1 MGLVTKH
8 PDPDERRGT
17 WGSREAAAEWLRG
30 AAARAEAFGPATER
44 MLDLANIRVGSRVLD
59 VGAGAGDQALAAA
72 RRVGPTGFVLATDIS
87 TSMLEIAAAL
97 AREAGLS
104 NVGAQA
110 MDVQCLEL
118 EADSFDAVI
127 SRNALMLIPDI
138 HKALT
143 EIWRVLRSGGRT
155 AAIVF
160 STPEKCPYLSIPHGI
175 ARRVG
180 RLSPPS
186 AEQFGEFRL
195 SGAGV
200 MEQAYRNASFR
211 DVAIHGVPARRRF
224 SSLEQA
230 MQYLKG
236 PLPLRELMARLS
248 EAEREQAWAEME
260 ETLRQFAGPNGYD
273 SPCELLIG
281 VGTK

>member
-1 MGLVTKH
+1 MATKN
-8 PDPDERRGT
+8 PDPDAGVGT

-30 AAARAEAFGPATER
+30 AAARAEAFGSATER
-44 MLDLANIRVGSRVLD
+44 MLDLANIRAGSRVLD
-59 VGAGAGDQALAAA
+59 IGAGAGDQTLAAA
-72 RRVGPTGFVLATDIS
+72 HRAGPTGFVLATDIS
-87 TSMLEIAAAL
+87 ASMLEIAATM

-104 NVGAQA
+104 NVSTRVIDAQD
-110 MDVQCLEL
+110 MKL
-118 EADSFDAVI
+118 EAASFDAVI

-143 EIWRVLRSGGRT
+143 EIRRVLRSDGKI

-160 STPEKCPYLSIPHGI
+160 SKPEKCPYLSIPHAI

-180 RLSPPS
+180 RLASPP

-200 MEQAYRNASFR
+200 MEQVYRNAGFR
-211 DVAIHGVPARRRF
+211 DVAIQEFPTRRRF
-224 SSLEQA
+224 PSLAQA
-230 MQYLKG
+230 MQYIKG

-248 EAEREQAWAEME
+248 EAEREQAWTEIE
-260 ETLRQFAGPNGYD
+260 EALRPFVGPSGYD

>member
-1 MGLVTKH
+1 MATKH
-8 PDPDERRGT
+8 PDPEERGGT
-17 WGSREAAAEWLRG
+17 WGSREAAAQWLRG
-30 AAARAEAFGPATER
+30 AAARAETFGPATER
-44 MLDLANIRVGSRVLD
+44 MLDLANLRMGSRVLD
-59 VGAGAGDQALAAA
+59 VGAGVGDQTLAAA

-87 TSMLEIAAAL
+87 TSMLEIAVTL

-104 NVGAQA
+104 NVGARA
-110 MDVQCLEL
+110 MDVEDLEL

-143 EIWRVLRSGGRT
+143 EMWRVLRSGGRT

-160 STPEKCPYLSIPHGI
+160 STPEKCPYLSIPHMI

-180 RLSPPS
+180 RLSSPS

-200 MEQAYRNASFR
+200 MERAYRNAGFR
-211 DVAIHGVPARRRF
+211 DVVIHEVPTRRRF
-224 SSLEQA
+224 PSLAQA
-230 MQYLKG
+230 MQYMKG
-236 PLPLRELMARLS
+236 PLPLRELMVRLS
-248 EAEREQAWAEME
+248 DAEREQAWADIE
-260 ETLRQFAGPNGYD
+260 ETLRQFVSPNGYD

-281 VGTK
+281 VGSK

>member
-1 MGLVTKH
+1 MVKDN
-8 PDPDERRGT
+8 PDPNKRGT

-44 MLDLANIRVGSRVLD
+44 MLDLANIRMGSRVLD
-59 VGAGAGDQALAAA
+59 VGAGAGDQTLAAA

-87 TSMLEIAAAL
+87 TSMLEIAATS

-104 NVGAQA
+104 NVGTQVMDAQ
-110 MDVQCLEL
+110 DLKL
-118 EADSFDAVI
+118 PADSFDAAI
-127 SRNALMLIPDI
+127 SRNALMLVPDI
-138 HKALT
+138 HTALS
-143 EIWRVLRSGGRT
+143 EMRRVLRAGRRI

-160 STPEKCPYLSIPHGI
+160 STPEKCPYLSIPHTI

-180 RLSPPS
+180 RLTSPP

-195 SGAGV
+195 SGAGA
-200 MEQAYRNASFR
+200 MEQAYRNAGFR
-211 DVAIHGVPARRRF
+211 DVAIQEFPTRRRF
-224 SSLEQA
+224 PSLAQA
-230 MQYLKG
+230 MQYLRG
-236 PLPLRELMARLS
+236 PLPLRELMVRLS
-248 EAEREQAWAEME
+248 EAEREQAWAEIE
-260 ETLRQFAGPNGYD
+260 ETLRQFVGPNGYD

>member
-1 MGLVTKH
+1 MVKNNL
-8 PDPDERRGT
+8 DPNERRGT
-17 WGSREAAAEWLRG
+17 WGSREAAAEYLRG
-30 AAARAEAFGPATER
+30 AAARAEVFGPATER
-44 MLDLANIRVGSRVLD
+44 MLDLANMRPGSRVLD
-59 VGAGAGDQALAAA
+59 VGAGAGDQILAAA

-87 TSMLEIAAAL
+87 TSMLETAAAL

-104 NVGAQA
+104 NVGTQVMDAQ
-110 MDVQCLEL
+110 DLKL
-118 EADSFDAVI
+118 EAGSFEAVI

-138 HKALT
+138 HKALS
-143 EIWRVLRSGGRT
+143 EMRRVLRSGGRT

-160 STPEKCPYLSIPHGI
+160 STSEKCPYLSIPHTI

-180 RLSPPS
+180 RLTSPP

-200 MEQAYRNASFR
+200 MEQAYRNAGFR
-211 DVAIHGVPARRRF
+211 DVVIQEFPTRRRF
-224 SSLEQA
+224 PSLAQA
-230 MQYLKG
+230 MQYMKG

-248 EAEREQAWAEME
+248 ETEREQAWAEIE
-260 ETLRQFAGPNGYD
+260 EALRQFVGPNGYD